1 MKNNV
6 RSLFKA
12 ELLSAFRRGYGFIFL
27 ALYWGVFAY
36 LIISYNLSYTSVD
49 ISAILSS
56 MAIAA
61 ALFIPLLTLFG
72 GADGESKKGI
82 LQISAI
88 DFMPFSVFERVSAKY
103 LSLLAVLG
111 FANIP
116 LVIAPLINGYF
127 SVTDYLSSYSF
138 LLAFL
143 AFEVMLLS
151 LSQYIALRVKKL
163 FVCAL
168 INYAIFIIV
177 FLLGSAKILIPRNA
191 IVSLVGAIVAGL
203 VLGVLIYV
211 FTQKKLISLVIGIFL
226 AILPV
231 PFFIISR
238 ESFEGLLENL
248 VGSITFFRRLDTFTV
263 GIFDVFAVILFIALS
278 MIFFLLSF
286 KALKAKKTKKEKL
299 SMRIR
304 ILAVC
309 MLGVLI
315 VSIAAPLMPTLSVPI
330 DATQNGKYSISD
342 ETKEFLT
349 ELDEDITI
357 YFYFP
362 TPSEASLLAFLQR
375 YAACDDNLTL
385 KVIYSDDG
393 NVMDASKV
401 EEGTIYVSSEKGSLA
416 LTPGDLF
423 SYTNEALGLTN
434 LDSYTY
440 AQYLYY
446 FYAYDPESYEILQYE
461 TRAMFQGDAVLTT
474 NIEYLISESVPTVY
488 ILDGHGEAE
497 LSEPLYKYL
506 QYFDVPDVYG
516 FSLDELNLEETDAVP
531 ENTKTILINCPQS
544 DISDR
549 EYELLSDY
557 LASGGSITLLT
568 APNALEFKNL
578 TALLKDYGMCAEES
592 IYDEETSAT
601 LNYNHDVTAMLS
613 QMSTYPV
620 VLNNASSITLD
631 KEAKDSLILT
641 PLLTFSERNDSD
653 EEIIHNLAAAAET
666 ADGAKLV
673 WITGAESFDDISS
686 ETSNIQMIICCA
698 AWSDMTYSS
707 SLDKIT
713 PVVYSYPLLEIDSA
727 GAMVFKV
734 IFALL
739 PISAVVIWG
748 VGFVLQRKKDIVNK

>member
-61 ALFIPLLTLFG
+61 AIFIPLLTLFG
-72 GADGESKKGI
+72 GADGESKKGYS
-82 LQISAI
+82 QASAI

-111 FANIP
+111 IANIP
-116 LVIAPLINGYF
+116 LIIIPLINGYF

-138 LLAFL
+138 LLSFL

-151 LSQYIALRVKKL
+151 LSQYIALRIKNV
-163 FVCAL
+163 FACAL
-168 INYAIFIIV
+168 TNYVIFITV
-177 FLLGSAKILIPRNA
+177 FLLGSAKVLISRNA
-191 IVSLVGAIVAGL
+191 IVSLIGAIVAGL
-203 VLGVLIYV
+203 VVGVLIYV
-211 FTQKKLISLVIGIFL
+211 FTHKKLISLVIGILL

-248 VGSITFFRRLDTFTV
+248 VGSITFFRRLDEFTV

-299 SMRIR
+299 SRRIR

-309 MLGVLI
+309 MLCVLLLSI
-315 VSIAAPLMPTLSVPI
+315 VATLVPTLSVPI
-330 DATQNGKYSISD
+330 DATQNGKYSISAK
-342 ETKEFLT
+342 TKEFLG

-357 YFYFP
+357 NFYFP
-362 TPSEASLLAFLQR
+362 TSSEAPLLAFLQR
-375 YAACDDNLTL
+375 YVACDDNLTL
-385 KVIYSDDG
+385 NVIYSDDG
-393 NVMDASKV
+393 NGIDASAV
-401 EEGTIYVSSEKGSLA
+401 DAGTIYVSSENGGLA

-423 SYTNEALGLTN
+423 SYTNETLGLDN

-446 FYAYDPESYEILQYE
+446 FYTYDAESYEILQYE
-461 TRAMFQGDAVLTT
+461 TRAMFQGDSVLTT
-474 NIEYLISESVPTVY
+474 NIEYLVSKSVPTVY
-488 ILDGHGEAE
+488 ILDGHGETE

-516 FSLDELNLEETDAVP
+516 FALDELNLKKTDAVP
-531 ENTKTILINCPQS
+531 ENTKAILINCPQS

-568 APNALEFKNL
+568 ESNVFELENL
-578 TALLKDYGMCAEES
+578 TTLMSDYGMSVAKSFDNDVEIS
-592 IYDEETSAT
+592 PT
-601 LNYNHDVTAMLS
+601 LNYNHEITAMLS

-620 VLNNASSITLD
+620 VLNNANSITLNKD
-631 KEAKDSLILT
+631 AKDSLILT
-641 PLLTFSERNDSD
+641 PLLVFAEKNGSETTT
-653 EEIIHNLAAAAET
+653 HNLAAAAET

-673 WITGAESFDDISS
+673 WITGAESFDDESFES
-686 ETSNIQMIICCA
+686 SNIQMIICCA

-707 SLDKIT
+707 SLEGIT

-739 PISAVVIWG
+739 PISVVALWCAS
-748 VGFVLQRKKDIVNK
+748 FVIQRKKDMANK